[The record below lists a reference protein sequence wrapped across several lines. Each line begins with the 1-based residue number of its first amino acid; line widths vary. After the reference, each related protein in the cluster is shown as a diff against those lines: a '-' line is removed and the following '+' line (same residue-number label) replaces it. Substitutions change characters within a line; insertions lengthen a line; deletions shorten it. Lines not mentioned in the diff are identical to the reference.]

1 MKIDQEKLDAVVKLS
16 DEELWKTIREVAA
29 SHGIKLPEGVPPHG
43 ELEKV
48 RGALSH
54 GASPNIAE
62 AIRVVNNYRR
72 GKKNG

>member
-1 MKIDQEKLDAVVKLS
+1 MKINKEKLDAVVKLS
-16 DEELWKTIREVAA
+16 DDELWKMIRDLAK
-29 SHGIKLPEGVPPHG
+29 SHGFTLPEAVPPHS

-48 RGALSH
+48 RTALSH

-72 GKKNG
+72 GNKNG